1 MKTLLLIFALSFSAA
16 TYAQTSDTMYCIQ
29 ILSTR
34 HPEFIRAEHL
44 AMCTIEQAQVEQT
57 DSLYRIM
64 FVYDTY
70 EEAEIMLTT
79 WKRAHKDAF
88 ICTRNRKQVS
98 NYYPFYTYD

>member
-1 MKTLLLIFALSFSAA
+1 MKTLLFILLFSAA
-16 TYAQTSDTMYCIQ
+16 AYAQTDTVYCIQ

-57 DSLYRIM
+57 DSLYMIM
-64 FVYDTY
+64 FVYATY

-88 ICTRNRKQVS
+88 ICTRTRKQVS
-98 NYYPFYTYD
+98 NYYSFYTHD

>member
-1 MKTLLLIFALSFSAA
+1 MKTLFFILLFSAA
-16 TYAQTSDTMYCIQ
+16 AYAQTDTMYCIQ

-44 AMCTIEQAQVEQT
+44 AMCTLENAQVEQT

-64 FVYDTY
+64 FVYNTL

-88 ICTRNRKQVS
+88 ICRRTSQQVL
-98 NYYPFYTYD
+98 NFYQFYTYD

>member
-1 MKTLLLIFALSFSAA
+1 MKTLLFIFALSFSAM
-16 TYAQTSDTMYCIQ
+16 AQQQDTFYCIQ

-34 HPEFIRAEHL
+34 HPEYIRAEHL
-44 AMCTIEQAQVEQT
+44 AMCELDQAQVEQT

-64 FVYDTY
+64 LVYNTF

-88 ICTRNRKQVS
+88 ICRRTSQQVL
-98 NYYPFYTYD
+98 NYYQFYTYD

>member
-1 MKTLLLIFALSFSAA
+1 MKTLLFILLFGA
-16 TYAQTSDTMYCIQ
+16 TAYAQTDTMYCIQ

-34 HPEFIRAEHL
+34 HPEYIRAEHL

-64 FVYDTY
+64 FVYDTF

-88 ICTRNRKQVS
+88 ICTRTRKEIS

>member
-1 MKTLLLIFALSFSAA
+1 MKTLLFILLFSAA
-16 TYAQTSDTMYCIQ
+16 AYAQTDTVYCIQ

-57 DSLYRIM
+57 DNLYRIM

-88 ICTRNRKQVS
+88 ICTRTRKQVS
-98 NYYPFYTYD
+98 NYYSFYTHD

>member
-1 MKTLLLIFALSFSAA
+1 MKTLLFILLFSAA
-16 TYAQTSDTMYCIQ
+16 AYAQTSDTMYCIQ

-34 HPEFIRAEHL
+34 HPEYIRAEHL
-44 AMCTIEQAQVEQT
+44 AMCELDQAQVEQV

-64 FVYDTY
+64 LVYNTF

-88 ICTRNRKQVS
+88 ICHRTSQQVL
-98 NYYPFYTYD
+98 NYYQFYTYD

>member
-1 MKTLLLIFALSFSAA
+1 MKTLFLILALSVSAA
-16 TYAQTSDTMYCIQ
+16 AYAQTSDTFYCIQ

-34 HPEFIRAEHL
+34 HPEYIRAEHL
-44 AMCTIEQAQVEQT
+44 AMCELEQAQVEQV

-64 FVYDTY
+64 FVYNTL

-88 ICTRNRKQVS
+88 ICRRTSQQVL
-98 NYYPFYTYD
+98 NYYQLYTHD

>member
-1 MKTLLLIFALSFSAA
+1 MKTLLFIFALSFSAM
-16 TYAQTSDTMYCIQ
+16 AQNQDTMYCIQ

-57 DSLYRIM
+57 DTLYRIM

-88 ICTRNRKQVS
+88 ICTRNRKEVA

>member
-1 MKTLLLIFALSFSAA
+1 MKTLLFILLFGAT
-16 TYAQTSDTMYCIQ
+16 TYAQTDTMYCIQ

-88 ICTRNRKQVS
+88 ICTRTRKEIS

>member
-1 MKTLLLIFALSFSAA
+1 MKTLLFLLLFGAA
-16 TYAQTSDTMYCIQ
+16 AYAQTDTMYCIQ

-64 FVYDTY
+64 FVYDTFD
-70 EEAEIMLTT
+70 EAEIMLTT

-88 ICTRNRKQVS
+88 ICTRTRKEIS

>member
-1 MKTLLLIFALSFSAA
+1 MKTLLFILLFSAA
-16 TYAQTSDTMYCIQ
+16 AYAQTSDTFYCIQ

-34 HPEFIRAEHL
+34 HPEYIRAEHL
-44 AMCTIEQAQVEQT
+44 AMCELDQAQVEQV
-57 DSLYRIM
+57 DSIYRIM

-88 ICTRNRKQVS
+88 ICRRTSQQVL
-98 NYYPFYTYD
+98 NYYQFYTYD

>member
-1 MKTLLLIFALSFSAA
+1 MKTLLFILLFSAA
-16 TYAQTSDTMYCIQ
+16 AYAQTSDTFYCIQ

-34 HPEFIRAEHL
+34 HPEYIRAEHL
-44 AMCTIEQAQVEQT
+44 AMCTIEQAQVEQV

-64 FVYDTY
+64 FVYNTF

-88 ICTRNRKQVS
+88 ICRRTSQQVL
-98 NYYPFYTYD
+98 NYYQFYTYD

>member
-1 MKTLLLIFALSFSAA
+1 MRTLLFILLFSAA
-16 TYAQTSDTMYCIQ
+16 AYAQTDTMYCIQ

-44 AMCTIEQAQVEQT
+44 AMCTLEQAQVEQT

-88 ICTRNRKQVS
+88 ICIRSRKQVS
-98 NYYPFYTYD
+98 KYYSFYTHD

>member
-1 MKTLLLIFALSFSAA
+1 MKTLLFIFALLFSAA
-16 TYAQTSDTMYCIQ
+16 AYAQTSDTMYCIQ

-64 FVYDTY
+64 FVYNTL

-88 ICTRNRKQVS
+88 ICRRTSQQVL
-98 NYYPFYTYD
+98 NFYQFYTYD

>member
-1 MKTLLLIFALSFSAA
+1 MKTLFLILALSVSAS

-34 HPEFIRAEHL
+34 NPEYIRAEHL
-44 AMCTIEQAQVEQT
+44 AMCELEQAQVEQV

-64 FVYDTY
+64 FVYNTY

-88 ICTRNRKQVS
+88 ICRRTSQQVL
-98 NYYPFYTYD
+98 NYYQFYTYD

>member
-1 MKTLLLIFALSFSAA
+1 MKTLLFIFALSFSAM
-16 TYAQTSDTMYCIQ
+16 AQQQDTFYCIQ

-34 HPEFIRAEHL
+34 HPEYIRAEHL

-64 FVYDTY
+64 FVYDTF

-88 ICTRNRKQVS
+88 ICRRTRKQVS
-98 NYYPFYTYD
+98 NYYSFYTHD

>member
-1 MKTLLLIFALSFSAA
+1 MKTLFFILLFSAA
-16 TYAQTSDTMYCIQ
+16 TYAQTDTMYCIQ

-34 HPEFIRAEHL
+34 HPEYIRAEHL

-64 FVYDTY
+64 FVYDTF

>member
-1 MKTLLLIFALSFSAA
+1 MKTLLFILLFSAA
-16 TYAQTSDTMYCIQ
+16 AYAQTDTLYCIQ

-64 FVYDTY
+64 FVYDTF

>member
-1 MKTLLLIFALSFSAA
+1 MKTLLFILLFSAA
-16 TYAQTSDTMYCIQ
+16 TYAQTDTLYCIQ

-88 ICTRNRKQVS
+88 ICTRTRKEIS

>member
-1 MKTLLLIFALSFSAA
+1 MKTLFFILLFSAA
-16 TYAQTSDTMYCIQ
+16 AYAQTDTMYCIQ

-44 AMCTIEQAQVEQT
+44 AMCTLEQAQVEQI
-57 DSLYRIM
+57 DGLYRIM
-64 FVYDTY
+64 FVYNTY

-88 ICTRNRKQVS
+88 ICRRTSQQVL
-98 NYYPFYTYD
+98 NFYQFYTYD

>member
-1 MKTLLLIFALSFSAA
+1 MKTLFFILLFSAA
-16 TYAQTSDTMYCIQ
+16 AYAQTDTMYCIQ

-44 AMCTIEQAQVEQT
+44 AMCTLEQAQVEQT
-57 DSLYRIM
+57 DGLYRIM
-64 FVYDTY
+64 FVYNTL

-88 ICTRNRKQVS
+88 ICRRTSQQVL
-98 NYYPFYTYD
+98 NFYQFYTYD

>member
-1 MKTLLLIFALSFSAA
+1 MKTLFFILLFSAA
-16 TYAQTSDTMYCIQ
+16 AYAQTDTMYCIQ

-64 FVYDTY
+64 FVYNTL

-88 ICTRNRKQVS
+88 ICRRTSQQVL
-98 NYYPFYTYD
+98 NFYQFYTYD

>member
-1 MKTLLLIFALSFSAA
+1 MKTLFFILLFSAA
-16 TYAQTSDTMYCIQ
+16 AYAQTDTMYCIQ

-64 FVYDTY
+64 FVYDTL

-88 ICTRNRKQVS
+88 ICRRTRKQVS
-98 NYYPFYTYD
+98 NYYSFYTHD

>member
-1 MKTLLLIFALSFSAA
+1 MKSLLLIFTLLFSAA
-16 TYAQTSDTMYCIQ
+16 AYAQTLDTMYCIQ

-34 HPEFIRAEHL
+34 HPEYIRAEHL
-44 AMCTIEQAQVEQT
+44 AMCELEQAQVEQV

-64 FVYDTY
+64 FVYNTL

-88 ICTRNRKQVS
+88 ICRRTSQQVL
-98 NYYPFYTYD
+98 NYYQFYTYD

>member
-1 MKTLLLIFALSFSAA
+1 MKTLFFILLFSAA
-16 TYAQTSDTMYCIQ
+16 AYAQTDTMYCIQ

-44 AMCTIEQAQVEQT
+44 AMCTLEQAQVEQT

-64 FVYDTY
+64 FVYNTY

-88 ICTRNRKQVS
+88 ICRRTSQQVL
-98 NYYPFYTYD
+98 NFYQFYTYD

>member
-1 MKTLLLIFALSFSAA
+1 MKTLFFILLFSAA
-16 TYAQTSDTMYCIQ
+16 SYAQTDTMYCIQ

-44 AMCTIEQAQVEQT
+44 AMCTLEQAQVEQT

-64 FVYDTY
+64 FVYNTY

-88 ICTRNRKQVS
+88 ICRRTSQQVL
-98 NYYPFYTYD
+98 NFYQFYTYD

>member
-1 MKTLLLIFALSFSAA
+1 MKTLLLIFTLLFSAA
-16 TYAQTSDTMYCIQ
+16 SYAQTSDTMYCIQ

-34 HPEFIRAEHL
+34 HPEYIRAEHL
-44 AMCTIEQAQVEQT
+44 AMCELDQAQVEQV

-64 FVYDTY
+64 FVYNTY

-88 ICTRNRKQVS
+88 ICRRTSQQVL
-98 NYYPFYTYD
+98 NYYQFYTYD

>member
-1 MKTLLLIFALSFSAA
+1 MKTLLFILLFSAA
-16 TYAQTSDTMYCIQ
+16 AYAQTSDTMYCIQ

-34 HPEFIRAEHL
+34 HPEYIRAEHL
-44 AMCTIEQAQVEQT
+44 AMCELDQAQVEQV

-64 FVYDTY
+64 LVYNTF

-88 ICTRNRKQVS
+88 ICRRTSQQVL
-98 NYYPFYTYD
+98 NYYQFYTYD

>member
-1 MKTLLLIFALSFSAA
+1 MKTLLLIFTLLFSAA
-16 TYAQTSDTMYCIQ
+16 AYAQTSDTMYCIQ

-44 AMCTIEQAQVEQT
+44 AMCELEQAQVEQV

-64 FVYDTY
+64 FVYNTY

-88 ICTRNRKQVS
+88 ICRRTSQQVL
-98 NYYPFYTYD
+98 NYYQFYTYD

>member
-1 MKTLLLIFALSFSAA
+1 MKTLLFIFALSFSAM
-16 TYAQTSDTMYCIQ
+16 AQQQDTFYCIQ

-57 DSLYRIM
+57 DILYRIM

-88 ICTRNRKQVS
+88 ICRRTSQQVL
-98 NYYPFYTYD
+98 NFYQFYTYD